1 KSDIRLLVEYF
12 IARFAGK
19 TGKKIRR
26 IDRRSLESLQSYPWP
41 GNIRELQN
49 IIERSVIVCDTEDFF
64 VDESWLSHTPSRP
77 LADELVT
84 QEQELIDAALAL
96 TRGRAPGQTGA
107 AARLGMPASTLDS
120 KIKSLKINKRQFQIT

>member
-1 KSDIRLLVEYF
+1 LLIEYF
-12 IARFAGK
+12 IDRFSIK
-19 TGKKIRR
+19 TGKKIRH
-26 IDRRSLESLQSYPWP
+26 IDRRSLDRLQNYPWP

-64 VDESWLSHTPSRP
+64 VDESWLSHTTSRP

-84 QEQELIDAALAL
+84 QEKEIIEAALAQ
-96 TRGRAPGQTGA
+96 TNGRISGPTGA

-120 KIKSLKINKRQFQIT
+120 KIKSLKINKRQFQTI